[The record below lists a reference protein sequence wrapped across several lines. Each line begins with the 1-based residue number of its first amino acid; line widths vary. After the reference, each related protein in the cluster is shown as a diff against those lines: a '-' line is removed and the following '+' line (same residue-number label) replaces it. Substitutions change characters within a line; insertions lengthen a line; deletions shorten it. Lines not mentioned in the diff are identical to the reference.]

1 MNGLKHGIFSERTV
15 LPDESPVEFA
25 RFRESILKAMPPH
38 GMQQLM
44 LCEQIIALRWR
55 LCRFNRL
62 ATLTDR
68 VAIAR
73 FIRHEQ
79 RLMSALNRCEDDFVK
94 LREQSQQSQ
103 AARSAQHSARSS
115 DPRECDDPER
125 EKTCDFGHIEP
136 TARRADSAPAG
147 LPFAP
152 RSS

>member
-1 MNGLKHGIFSERTV
+1 
-15 LPDESPVEFA
+15 
-25 RFRESILKAMPPH
+25 
-38 GMQQLM
+38 
-44 LCEQIIALRWR
+44 
-55 LCRFNRL
+55 
-62 ATLTDR
+62 
-68 VAIAR
+68 
-73 FIRHEQ
+73 
-79 RLMSALNRCEDDFVK
+79 MSALNRCEDDFVK